1 MTLREY
7 LTNLSKFAEQN
18 PDTLDLEVVKGCVA
32 GVIAVPIDELPV
44 KGVYRDYDFKEK
56 KNGFANAVCVC

>member
-44 KGVYRDYDFKEK
+44 KGVYRDYDFNV
-56 KNGFANAVCVC
+56 NGDANAVCVC